1 MAEKSKTP
9 SVTVIVPMFNVEK
22 YIEPCLRSLLEQ
34 TFRDFEVIVIDDCS
48 TDRSASIVKKMQS
61 EFDGRLTLLKT
72 KKNCGAPGVP
82 RNLAMKSA
90 RGKYVDFLD
99 SDDLL
104 TPTALEEL
112 FSIAEETQ
120 ADVLHSEQFFAFD
133 EDSPEQLRLNSWEN
147 GRNVDRSTPDSRG
160 IGEKIEAFCNRQV
173 NWSSCLKFFRREFLL
188 KNKIEF
194 PSLPY
199 SEDMP
204 FCFKCLCLAKTY
216 VRIPTVFYKCRYRA
230 GSLQHRNVSAEQLIR
245 IYMTV
250 IIDGVAVLD
259 KFMDSLS
266 FFKDI
271 ENHGYRYRAIEYFI
285 REHLS
290 YFDEMYQ
297 KYPPQ
302 LIDIVNRETLAPSFG
317 KNAALISCLFNMA
330 NAGGKS

>member
-1 MAEKSKTP
+1 MTGKSKTP
-9 SVTVIVPMFNVEK
+9 SVSVIVPMFNVEK

-34 TFRDFEVIVIDDCS
+34 TLSDFEVIVVDDCS
-48 TDRSASIVKKMQS
+48 TDRSAPIVKQIAPS
-61 EFDGRLTLLKT
+61 FGGRLTLLKT
-72 KKNCGAPGVP
+72 KKNNGAPGIP
-82 RNLAMKSA
+82 RNLALKSA

-112 FSIAEETQ
+112 FSIAEETR
-120 ADVLHSEQFFAFD
+120 ADVLHSEKFYAFD
-133 EDSPEQLRLNSWEN
+133 EDQPEQLRLNSWEN
-147 GRNVDRSTPDSRG
+147 GRTVNKATPDPRG

-173 NWSSCLKFFRREFLL
+173 NWSSCLKLFRHEFLI
-188 KNKIEF
+188 KNRLEF
-194 PSLPY
+194 PPLPY

-204 FCFKCLCLAKTY
+204 FCFKCLCLAKNY

-230 GSLQHRNVSAEQLIR
+230 GSLQHRSVTPEQLIKT
-245 IYMTV
+245 YLAV
-250 IIDGVAVLD
+250 IVDGVQVLD
-259 KFMDSLS
+259 KFTDSLP
-266 FFKDI
+266 FFADI

-285 REHLS
+285 REHMS

-302 LIDIVNRETLAPSFG
+302 LIDILNRETLAPMLG
-317 KNAALISCLFNMA
+317 KNAALMSCLFNMA